1 MDEAET
7 KKRREVSEVKTE
19 AYAALDLLEAC
30 ARQLPPSEAI
40 AELVDRI
47 LELRS
52 EFTKVVDEARRDSPK
67 AVEYPTRREP
77 FVPDT
82 G

>member
-7 KKRREVSEVKTE
+7 KERREVGEVKTK

-47 LELRS
+47 LELRR
-52 EFTKVVDEARRDSPK
+52 EFTKVADKARRD
-67 AVEYPTRREP
+67 
-77 FVPDT
+77 
-82 G
+82 